1 MRNIFDQLIIMI
13 LNIRLSS
20 WLIRGETPVISSM
33 LCVPDVLEY
42 APPFILTIC
51 SEYNKSG
58 KTTEYKPSGGVLWCV
73 VEGEYSI
80 PEHCKNW
87 VPTPVSSCARALRKQ
102 GVRERVRRRSKAAT
116 QAQRFLDERAVE
128 TSLSNR
134 GRYLI
139 RAKHYWFNRSYRDL
153 RVRGL
158 EESGRPVAWVLGLDF
173 SDLK

>member
-58 KTTEYKPSGGVLWCV
+58 KTTEYNTSGGVLWCV
-73 VEGEYSI
+73 IEGEYSI

-87 VPTPVSSCARALRKQ
+87 VPTSVSSCARALRKQ

-116 QAQRFLDERAVE
+116 QARRCLNERAIE
-128 TSLSNR
+128 TTLPNR
-134 GRYLI
+134 GRYFS
-139 RAKHYWFNRSYRDL
+139 RAKHYWFNRRYRDL
-153 RVRGL
+153 RVRDF
-158 EESGRPVAWVLGLDF
+158 EEWGKAVAWVLGLDS

>member
-87 VPTPVSSCARALRKQ
+87 IPTTMSSCARALSKQ
-102 GVRERVRRRSKAAT
+102 GVRERVKRRSKAAT
-116 QAQRFLDERAVE
+116 QAQRFLDERACRDRFIQSW
-128 TSLSNR
+128 TTLN
-134 GRYLI
+134 

-153 RVRGL
+153 GRGAYINIAV
-158 EESGRPVAWVLGLDF
+158 GRQNDIV
-173 SDLK
+173 S